1 MYFKKLEIAGF
12 KSFAEKTV
20 LHFEPGITAIVGPNG
35 CGKSNIFDSMRWCL
49 GEQSIKSLRG
59 AKMEDVIFNGTE
71 NAPAQNMAEVSLSIS
86 NEAKILPIDYEEVT
100 ITRRLFRSGESEY
113 LINNNIVRLKDINEL
128 LMGTGIGAESYSL
141 VEQGK
146 IDLVISSRPED
157 RRLVFDEATGV
168 SKYKIKKKEAMRKL
182 EETDNNLLRV
192 NDIIT
197 EVKRQIGSIER
208 QASKARRYKEVFEK
222 LKSSELTF
230 AGLELKAVKGELA
243 MTGEMAK
250 KSAEEEAQLNIEL
263 QTQDGRL
270 IHQQQGLQELDARIA
285 EMKND
290 ISVLENN
297 NASHRQHI
305 TLNLDRTTDLNNR
318 IDILTAQDQQFAAK
332 ILSHQTNLRD
342 LSVQLSQL
350 SEIFGAKDAELKEK
364 ETALV
369 LFESNIS
376 RLQTENKDLKNKIF
390 ELNLKESK
398 TSNLLNENSSAL
410 HGLLARQRRLETEK
424 LKIDEE
430 NAELLKHMEA
440 VGSEITQEKTR
451 IDATNARLA
460 TARAEQGTLE
470 TTLKDMDARLRSLEN
485 EKLGLL
491 SQIEF
496 LKELRLKY
504 EGMPQAQQGVL
515 EIPGNLPNSNISDLI
530 VRAREVVVDETAH
543 VTRITC
549 DVKFIPFDLEGL
561 EKRIT
566 DIDAETQTLRTEMS
580 GKEKELIGIVEN
592 ARAIEEELQQ
602 ERFTLTNKEAVN
614 VNLNDNAR
622 KIQDEISV
630 IALETK
636 EVTDEL
642 RQVRARDE
650 QYRRDIEAIA
660 SELSVCD
667 NSIAQN
673 TNTSVSH
680 GQERETILVA
690 TTQLKADLN
699 NQKAQEDTL
708 RSNLKFFQEALD
720 QDQRTLDST
729 RREISESQEKICQ
742 LEEESG
748 SLEFKI
754 KVNEEDIDTKT
765 RSLRSQSQMR
775 IEEVNSIDFIQ
786 KQIIDLEEKIDRV
799 KESVHH
805 YQMQEQE
812 LHFKATNIKNRILS
826 TYNVDVDEMPGPETE
841 TGVDIKVLQDD
852 IQALREKTESFGTV
866 NLVAIEELEELK
878 NRHDFLTQQQNDLLT
893 AKESLKNAILK
904 INRNTRKM
912 FLETFQVVA
921 EEFKNYFR
929 LLFGGGEAKLFL
941 IDEEDVLESGI
952 EIICRP
958 PGKKLQNITLL
969 SGGEKSLSAI
979 ALIFA
984 IFKTKPS
991 PFCVLDEIDAALDES
1006 NIDRFSRMLGDF
1018 AKTSQFIVI
1027 THNKKTISRAHV
1039 MYGIT
1044 MERSGMSK
1052 IVSVK
1057 LHDSAKNA
1065 AGDKVHP
1072 DEIPVARVVPAS
1084 ESASPETALEDK

>member
-71 NAPAQNMAEVSLSIS
+71 NVPAQNMAEVSLTIS
-86 NEAKILPIDYEEVT
+86 NEAKILPIDYDEVT

-113 LINNNIVRLKDINEL
+113 LINNNTVRLKDINEL

-146 IDLVISSRPED
+146 IDLVISSKPED

-168 SKYKIKKKEAMRKL
+168 SKYKVKKKEAMRKL

-222 LKSSELTF
+222 LKSSEMAF
-230 AGLELKAVKGELA
+230 AAIELKTIKGEA
-243 MTGEMAK
+243 AVVGEMAK
-250 KSAEEEAQLNIEL
+250 KGTQEEVQFNAEL
-263 QTQDGRL
+263 QTLDGRL
-270 IHQQQGLQELDARIA
+270 MRQQQELQELDGRIA
-285 EMKND
+285 EMKEE
-290 ISVLENN
+290 ISSLEN
-297 NASHRQHI
+297 SSTTCRQHI
-305 TLNLDRTTDLNNR
+305 NLNMDRMGDLGQRIQVLTGQEQQLTPKIASHQGNIDELSEQLARLNEVFSEKESHLKEREALLAKMDEDLNRLQAEN
-318 IDILTAQDQQFAAK
+318 K
-332 ILSHQTNLRD
+332 
-342 LSVQLSQL
+342 
-350 SEIFGAKDAELKEK
+350 ELK
-364 ETALV
+364 
-369 LFESNIS
+369 N
-376 RLQTENKDLKNKIF
+376 RIF
-390 ELNLKESK
+390 ELNLNETK
-398 TSNLLNENSSAL
+398 TSNLLNENSSSL

-424 LKIDEE
+424 LKTEEE
-430 NAELLKHMEA
+430 NAQLLKNIEA
-440 VGSEITQEKTR
+440 MGLEISQEKTK
-451 IDATNARLA
+451 IEEIQSRL
-460 TARAEQGTLE
+460 TGLKTEQAKREAG
-470 TTLKDMDARLRSLEN
+470 LKEMDARLRSLEN
-485 EKLGLL
+485 EKLGLQ

-504 EGMPQAQQGVL
+504 DSMPEAQLGTL
-515 EIPGNLPNSNISDLI
+515 EIHGPIDDKISGI
-530 VRAREVVVDETAH
+530 IAHARDIAYDEKTAA
-543 VTRITC
+543 TRITC
-549 DVKFIPFDLEGL
+549 ELKFISFDLEGL
-561 EKRIT
+561 EQRSK
-566 DIDAETQTLRTEMS
+566 DIDAETQNLRAELS
-580 GKEKELIGIVEN
+580 VKEKELLQIVED
-592 ARAIEEELQQ
+592 AHKIDEELQQ

-614 VNLNDNAR
+614 TNLTENAR

-630 IALETK
+630 ITLELQD
-636 EVTDEL
+636 VTQEL
-642 RQVRARDE
+642 GAAQGRDE
-650 QYRRDIEAIA
+650 QYRNELNALSAELA
-660 SELSVCD
+660 SCD
-667 NSIAQN
+667 SKITQN
-673 TNTSVSH
+673 TEQATKIS
-680 GQERETILVA
+680 GERETVLVEI
-690 TTQLKADLN
+690 TQLKAELD
-699 NQKAQEDTL
+699 NQKAKEDGL
-708 RSNLKFFQEALD
+708 RANLKLFEDALSADNHTLTLARQEIA
-720 QDQRTLDST
+720 
-729 RREISESQEKICQ
+729 ESQEKTRL
-742 LEEESG
+742 LEEETQN
-748 SLEFKI
+748 LEIKI
-754 KVNEEDIDTKT
+754 KANEETVNKKT
-765 RSLRSQSQMR
+765 EELRSQSQLR
-775 IEEVNSIDFIQ
+775 IEEVNAIDFIQ
-786 KQIIDLEEKIDRV
+786 KQIMDLEEKLDRI
-799 KESVHH
+799 KESIHH

-812 LHFKATNIKNRILS
+812 LHFKLTNIKNRILS
-826 TYNVDVDEMPGPETE
+826 TYNVDLDDAATVAPEPAE
-841 TGVDIKVLQDD
+841 GVDVQALQEE
-852 IQALREKTESFGTV
+852 IQSLREKVESFGTV

-878 NRHDFLTQQQNDLLT
+878 NRFDFLTQQQNDLVT

-912 FLETFQVVA
+912 FLETFQIVA

-941 IDEEDVLESGI
+941 MDEEDVLESGI

-969 SGGEKSLSAI
+969 SGGEKSLAAI

-1018 AKTSQFIVI
+1018 AKTSQFITI
-1027 THNKKTISRAHV
+1027 THNKKTISRANV

-1057 LHDSAKNA
+1057 LHENAQAKA
-1065 AGDKVHP
+1065 A
-1072 DEIPVARVVPAS
+1072 AAPA
-1084 ESASPETALEDK
+1084 EPQPQPQEDAKEKTPETTSEAA

>member
-1 MYFKKLEIAGF
+1 MYFKKLEITGF
-12 KSFAEKTV
+12 KSFAEKTI

-71 NAPAQNMAEVSLSIS
+71 NVPAQNMAEVSLTIS

-113 LINNNIVRLKDINEL
+113 LINNNAVRLKDINEL

-146 IDLVISSRPED
+146 IDLVISSKPED

-168 SKYKIKKKEAMRKL
+168 SKYKVKKKEAMRKL

-222 LKSSELTF
+222 LKTSELTF
-230 AGLELKAVKGELA
+230 ANIELKTIKGEA
-243 MTGEMAK
+243 AVVGEMAK
-250 KSAEEEAQLNIEL
+250 KGTEEETQFNTGL
-263 QTQDGRL
+263 QALDGRL
-270 IHQQQGLQELDARIA
+270 MHQQQELQELDGRIA
-285 EMKND
+285 EMKEE
-290 ISVLENN
+290 ISSLEN
-297 NASHRQHI
+297 SSTTCRQHI
-305 TLNLDRTTDLNNR
+305 NLNMDRMADLGQR
-318 IDILTAQDQQFAAK
+318 IQILTEQEQQLTAK
-332 ILSHQTNLRD
+332 IASHQSNINE
-342 LSVQLSQL
+342 LSSQL
-350 SEIFGAKDAELKEK
+350 ARMNEVFLTKEAHFKEK
-364 ETALV
+364 EAILARMDAD
-369 LFESNIS
+369 LS
-376 RLQTENKDLKNKIF
+376 RLQTENKELKNRIF
-390 ELNLKESK
+390 ELNLNETK
-398 TSNLLNENSSAL
+398 TSNLLNENSSSL

-424 LKIDEE
+424 LKTEEE
-430 NAELLKHMEA
+430 NAQLLKNIEA
-440 VGSEITQEKTR
+440 IGSEISQEKTK
-451 IDATNARLA
+451 IEGMHARLA
-460 TARAEQGTLE
+460 GVKAEQTKRE
-470 TTLKDMDARLRSLEN
+470 AELKEMDARLRALEN
-485 EKLGLL
+485 EKLGLQ

-504 EGMPQAQQGVL
+504 ESMPEGQVGTL
-515 EIPGNLPNSNISDLI
+515 EIRGPIDGKISGI
-530 VRAREVVVDETAH
+530 IAHARDIAYDEKTSIY
-543 VTRITC
+543 RITC
-549 DVKFIPFDLEGL
+549 ELKFISFDLEGL
-561 EKRIT
+561 EQRTK
-566 DIDAETQTLRTEMS
+566 DIDAETQTLRGELLA
-580 GKEKELIGIVEN
+580 KEKELLQVVED
-592 ARAIEEELQQ
+592 ARKIDEELQQ

-614 VNLNDNAR
+614 TNLAENAH
-622 KIQDEISV
+622 KIQDELSI
-630 IALETK
+630 ITLELQD
-636 EVTDEL
+636 VTQEL
-642 RQVRARDE
+642 QAAKGRDE
-650 QYRRDIEAIA
+650 QYRNEMNALSA
-660 SELSVCD
+660 ELTSCD
-667 NSIAQN
+667 NKITQN
-673 TNTSVSH
+673 TELAAKTS
-680 GQERETILVA
+680 GERETVLVEI
-690 TTQLKADLN
+690 TQLKAELD
-699 NQKAQEDTL
+699 NQKAKEDGLRANLKLFEDTL
-708 RSNLKFFQEALD
+708 SAD
-720 QDQRTLDST
+720 DRTLT
-729 RREISESQEKICQ
+729 LARQEVSESQEKTRL
-742 LEEESG
+742 LEEETQN
-748 SLEFKI
+748 LELKI
-754 KVNEEDIDTKT
+754 KANEETISKKT
-765 RSLRSQSQMR
+765 QDLRSQSQLR
-775 IEEVNSIDFIQ
+775 IEEVNAIDFVQ
-786 KQIIDLEEKIDRV
+786 KQIMDLEEKLDRV
-799 KESVHH
+799 KENIHH

-812 LHFKATNIKNRILS
+812 LHFKLTNIKSRILS
-826 TYNVDVDEMPGPETE
+826 AYNVDLDDTATAAPEPPE
-841 TGVDIKVLQDD
+841 GVDV
-852 IQALREKTESFGTV
+852 QALQQEIQSLKEKAESFGTV

-878 NRHDFLTQQQNDLLT
+878 NRYDFLTQQQNDLLT

-912 FLETFQVVA
+912 FLETFQIVA

-941 IDEEDVLESGI
+941 MDEEDVLESGI

-1018 AKTSQFIVI
+1018 AKTSQFITI
-1027 THNKKTISRAHV
+1027 THNKKTISRANV

-1057 LHDSAKNA
+1057 LHENA
-1065 AGDKVHP
+1065 AAKTS
-1072 DEIPVARVVPAS
+1072 AAS
-1084 ESASPETALEDK
+1084 AEPPPQPQETTKEKAPETTSEAA